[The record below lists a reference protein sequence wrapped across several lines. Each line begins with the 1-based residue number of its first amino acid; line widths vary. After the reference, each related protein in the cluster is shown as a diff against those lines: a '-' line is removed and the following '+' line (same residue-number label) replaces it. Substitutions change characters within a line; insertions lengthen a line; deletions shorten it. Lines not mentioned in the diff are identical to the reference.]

1 MEILGKEINTLTH
14 ITVPSSGIYFPIL
27 ISVFLSCLAR
37 SRTSINIG
45 CLEWVNDCHFKL
57 LFKKKKKTGI
67 SIYFIDNNRGSPVCR
82 SFAGGRGYKMKK

>member
-14 ITVPSSGIYFPIL
+14 VTVPSSGIYFPIL

-57 LFKKKKKTGI
+57 LFKKKKKQALA
-67 SIYFIDNNRGSPVCR
+67 FILLTIIEGLLCVDPLL
-82 SFAGGRGYKMKK
+82 GGEDIK